1 VKFYRLIA
9 WPFMTPIPQTL
20 SISSVTVTS
29 MGGTNDLVLQWS
41 APTNYQYGIQWTTN
55 VSLSFSNWFTIA
67 SPVLTL
73 TNGVYTF
80 IDNGQTGPPASAKF
94 FRLFEYP

>member
-1 VKFYRLIA
+1 L
-9 WPFMTPIPQTL
+9 PTGPQTL
-20 SISSVTVTS
+20 SFSSVTVTNI
-29 MGGTNDLVLQWS
+29 GGTNDLMLKWS

-55 VSLSFSNWFTIA
+55 LALPLNNWFIIV

-80 IDNGQTGPPASAKF
+80 IDNGQTGPPATAKF
-94 FRLFEYP
+94 FRLFEY